1 MKKMLIMA
9 AKAVH
14 MVSNLFAWISAAVLF
29 FMASVSFVDVI
40 GRYFFHHP
48 LTGAQ
53 EIIEVSRSIF
63 VYTGLALAIKLRRC
77 IAVPVIVERLSPR
90 IQLLVTAVGN
100 ALCCGMSGLLIWQ
113 LALSSAKQLARSS
126 VGTPVLKI
134 PYGPFY
140 AIALVGYVLI
150 ALELLIL
157 VITDLHDFIC
167 WNSTRNAGVTGEE
180 GTETCK

>member
-1 MKKMLIMA
+1 
-9 AKAVH
+9 
-14 MVSNLFAWISAAVLF
+14 
-29 FMASVSFVDVI
+29 
-40 GRYFFHHP
+40 
-48 LTGAQ
+48 
-53 EIIEVSRSIF
+53 
-63 VYTGLALAIKLRRC
+63 
-77 IAVPVIVERLSPR
+77 
-90 IQLLVTAVGN
+90 
-100 ALCCGMSGLLIWQ
+100 MSGLLIWQ